1 MEAVTQRLNS
11 YLATTPEL
19 RQLSHKVGQ
28 LLALQRYYVQHAPA
42 TLAKSSHVQQLEQQI
57 LTLAADNGAVAAKL
71 RQIEPDLTL
80 LFQRGGYEV
89 TGIRIRVQVAI
100 ATTRRKVENTVISAQ
115 AKKKLLESSDNLLD
129 SPLKNALQRL
139 ARKMK

>member
-11 YLATTPEL
+11 YLSTAPEL
-19 RQLSHKVGQ
+19 RQLSHKVG
-28 LLALQRYYVQHAPA
+28 LFLALQRYYVQHAPA
-42 TLAKSSHVQQLEQQI
+42 TLAKASHVQQLEQHI

-89 TGIRIRVQVAI
+89 TGIRIRVQVAV
-100 ATTRRKVENTVISAQ
+100 AATRRRAENTVISAEGR
-115 AKKKLLESSDNLLD
+115 KKLLESSDNLLD
-129 SPLKNALQRL
+129 SPLKKALQRL
-139 ARKMK
+139 ARKIK

>member
-19 RQLSHKVGQ
+19 RQLSHKATR
-28 LLALQRYYVQHAPA
+28 LLALQSYYVQHAPA
-42 TLAKSSHVQQLEQQI
+42 TLAKASHIQQLEQTI

-80 LFQRGGYEV
+80 LFQGGGFEV

-100 ATTRRKVENTVISAQ
+100 TATRRKVENTVISAEGR
-115 AKKKLLESSDNLLD
+115 KRLLESCDQLQD
-129 SPLKNALQRL
+129 SPLKSALQRL
-139 ARKMK
+139 ARKLK